1 MPIRPTS
8 ISFPMEKKSRIP
20 ESRKWWLDLA
30 LFYCSKRETSRSK
43 LKSYFVRKMREY
55 RIPQDQMDQQVS
67 WCESVLDELQEKK
80 IIDHERYADILHRDY
95 ERRGK
100 GKRYIQQTFKERG
113 LGEEL
118 SGIEFNPEEELDR
131 AHALAVKTLARSS
144 IQKLTDPYQIRTKVL
159 QKLVSSGFE
168 FDLAKKAVELALRS
182 K

>member
-1 MPIRPTS
+1 
-8 ISFPMEKKSRIP
+8 MEKNSRIP

-43 LKSYFVRKMREY
+43 LKGYFLRKMREY
-55 RIPQDQMDQQVS
+55 RIPSEHLPEQVS

-80 IIDHERYADILHRDY
+80 IIDHERFAGILHRDY

-100 GKRYIQQTFKERG
+100 GKRYIEQKFKERG
-113 LGEEL
+113 IAEEL
-118 SGIEFNPEEELDR
+118 PGMKFSPEEELER
-131 AHALAVKTLARSS
+131 ARTLAVRTMNRSS
-144 IQKLTDPYQIRTKVL
+144 IQKLTDPYQIRTKLL

-168 FDLAKKAVELALRS
+168 FDLAKKAVELVLRS

>member
-1 MPIRPTS
+1 
-8 ISFPMEKKSRIP
+8 MEKKSRIP

-43 LKSYFVRKMREY
+43 LKGYFVRKMREY
-55 RIPQDQMDQQVS
+55 RIPTENLSEQES
-67 WCESVLDELQEKK
+67 WCESVLDELQEKR
-80 IIDHERYADILHRDY
+80 IIDHERFAGILHRDY

-100 GKRYIQQTFKERG
+100 GKRYIEQKLKERG
-113 LGEEL
+113 LSEEI
-118 SGIEFNPEEELDR
+118 SGIEFNSEEELAR
-131 AHALAVKTLARSS
+131 AHALAVKTLTRSS
-144 IQKLTDPYQIRTKVL
+144 IKKLTDPYQIRTKVL